1 MPSTLKKNDL
11 SCALRPCPVCSSIGS
26 RTLLHRQRFQ
36 EGPLGD
42 GYDVVVCA
50 ACGAGF
56 ADGIPVQAELDDY
69 YAERSKYTYAHTA
82 GAESP
87 YDFKRFEL
95 IADQIE
101 ANVPDKSARILDIG
115 CATGGLLAV
124 LRRRGYTNVLGSDP
138 SATCAEAAKR
148 LYGIDVKTA
157 TLAQH
162 ATWTERF
169 DAVLLVGV
177 LEHVREV
184 RAAVQVVAELLALG
198 GKLYCNQPDVG
209 TFAEC
214 RNAPY
219 QQFSIEH
226 VNFFSR
232 VSLCRLLANAGL
244 APLQLWHSQIE
255 WREGMTDS
263 MLSGVFGRAVGAN
276 VHGRDTITQAALQSY
291 VEQSAAQEAVVL
303 RAIENLVR
311 SQEPILIWGTG
322 SFTRHLLAS
331 TPLGKANITAFV
343 DSNPSQQTYLL
354 LGRQTLAPT
363 ALTERPE
370 TILICS
376 AAFGGEIRR
385 CIGEELHL
393 PNRVRSL
400 FSL

>member
-1 MPSTLKKNDL
+1 MEKNDL
-11 SCALRPCPVCSSIGS
+11 SCSLRPCPVCASIGS

-42 GYDVVVCA
+42 GYNVVVCA

-69 YAERSKYTYAHTA
+69 YAQRSKYTYAHTA

-101 ANVPDKSARILDIG
+101 AHLPDKSARILDIG

-124 LRRRGYTNVLGSDP
+124 LRRRGYLNVMGSDP
-138 SATCAEAAKR
+138 SATCAEAAQR
-148 LYGIDVKTA
+148 LYGIEVKTA
-157 TLAQH
+157 TLVQH

-219 QQFSIEH
+219 QQFSTEH

-232 VSLCRLLANAGL
+232 VSLCRLLAYAGL
-244 APLQLWHSQIE
+244 APLQLCHTQIE

-263 MLSGVFGRAVGAN
+263 MLSGVFGRAVGVNDQGLDA
-276 VHGRDTITQAALQSY
+276 ITQAALRCY
-291 VEQSAAQEAVVL
+291 VEQSSAQEAGVL
-303 RAIENLVR
+303 RVIEDLVR

-322 SFTRHLLAS
+322 SFTRNLLAS
-331 TPLGKANITAFV
+331 TPLCKANITAFV
-343 DSNPSQQTYLL
+343 DSNPSQQNHSL

-363 ALTERPE
+363 ALKERPE
-370 TILICS
+370 AILICS

-385 CIGEELHL
+385 CISVELRL

>member
-1 MPSTLKKNDL
+1 MSKPS
-11 SCALRPCPVCSSIGS
+11 LRPCPVCTSEGP
-26 RTLLHRQRFQ
+26 RALVHRQRFQ
-36 EGPLGD
+36 EGPLGE

-56 ADGIPVQAELDDY
+56 ADGIPSQAELDRY
-69 YAERSKYTYAHTA
+69 YEQRSKYTYAHAA

-101 ANVPDKSARILDIG
+101 AHLPDKAARILDIG

-124 LRRRGYTNVLGSDP
+124 LRQRGYTNVLGSDP
-138 SATCAEAAKR
+138 SATCAEAARR
-148 LYGIDVKTA
+148 LYGIEVKTA

-184 RAAVQVVAELLALG
+184 RAAVQTVARLLAPG
-198 GKLYCNQPDVG
+198 GKFYCAQPDVEA
-209 TFAEC
+209 FAEC
-214 RNAPY
+214 HNAPY
-219 QQFSIEH
+219 QQFSTEH

-232 VSLCRLLANAGL
+232 VSLGFLLASAGL
-244 APLQLWHSQIE
+244 TSRQVWRWQVE

-263 MLSGVFGRAVGAN
+263 VVSGVFDQSAGTI
-276 VHGRDTITQAALQSY
+276 VHRCDGITQAALQRY
-291 VEQSAAQEAVVL
+291 VEQSAAQEAGVL
-303 RAIENLVR
+303 RVIEDLVR
-311 SQEPILIWGTG
+311 SQEPILIWGAG

-331 TPLGKANITAFV
+331 TPLGDANITAFV
-343 DSNPSQQTYLL
+343 DSSLSQQAATL
-354 LGRQTLAPT
+354 LGRSVLAPS
-363 ALTERPE
+363 ALVDRPE
-370 TILICS
+370 TIVICS
-376 AAFGGEIRR
+376 LVFGAEIRR
-385 CIGEELHL
+385 CITAELRL
-393 PNRVRSL
+393 PNRVRSI

>member
-1 MPSTLKKNDL
+1 MKKNDL
-11 SCALRPCPVCSSIGS
+11 SCALRPCPVCASSGP

-56 ADGIPVQAELDDY
+56 ADGIPAQAELDDY

-101 ANVPDKSARILDIG
+101 AHVPDKSAQILDIG

-138 SATCAEAAKR
+138 SATCAEAARR
-148 LYGIDVKTA
+148 LYGIEVKTT

-162 ATWTERF
+162 AAWTERF

-184 RAAVQVVAELLALG
+184 RAAVQVVAGLLALG

-219 QQFSIEH
+219 QQFSAEH

-232 VSLCRLLANAGL
+232 VSLCRLLANVGL

-263 MLSGVFGRAVGAN
+263 MVSGVFGRAVGASD
-276 VHGRDTITQAALQSY
+276 HGRDAITQAALQRY
-291 VEQSAAQEAVVL
+291 VEQSAAQEVGVL
-303 RAIENLVR
+303 RVIEDLVR

-322 SFTRHLLAS
+322 SFTRHLLTS
-331 TPLGKANITAFV
+331 TPLGQANIIAFV
-343 DSNPSQQTYLL
+343 DSSLSQQASTLL
-354 LGRQTLAPT
+354 SRRVLAPS
-363 ALTERPE
+363 ALADRPE
-370 TILICS
+370 PILICS
-376 AAFGGEIRR
+376 LVFGAEIRR
-385 CIGEELHL
+385 TITAELRL
-393 PNRVRSL
+393 SNCVRSL